1 VPEIARRRRS
11 GPIARAVLLAA
22 ITGLSATP
30 VTAAPPLLQA
40 APASPAA
47 SYRNFK
53 VAIYVVVGNVRA
65 LADRATFDREYAR
78 VAGQL
83 HFDKVYVE
91 AYRDHQF
98 ATDDELAKVS
108 SYFREKGIEVAG
120 GITLAAG
127 GRNGQFGTFDYE
139 DRDDRAECERAV
151 RLAARHFDQVI
162 LDDFFFFTS
171 KSDANIAAKGK
182 RSWTQYRLDTMRG
195 VARDL
200 VLRPAKAENPKVR
213 MIIKY
218 PNWYEHFQGLGYDL
232 DQEAKAFDGIYTGT
246 ETRDPVI
253 TDQLLQQYE
262 SYSVYRYYAN
272 IRPGANG
279 GGWVDT
285 FSTRYLDRYAE
296 QLWDTMLAKAPEIT
310 LFNWSPM
317 ASDMGADEGER
328 PWANMGTSFDW
339 SGAMRA
345 WRQSGSRAPA
355 GWARA
360 AGLSL
365 DAVDSVLG
373 QLGKPIGVA
382 SYKPYQ
388 SSGDDFLHN
397 YLGNIGIPIELAP
410 TYPADARTILLTEA
424 AAADPGI
431 VAKVQASLKGG
442 ATVIVTSGFVSAL
455 GPRFA
460 DLAEWT
466 PTGRT
471 VAVDHFIEGFGAGN
485 GRLLDDPGGSA
496 RPILFP
502 DMRFY
507 TNDSWAVV
515 RGVSGQKGFPIL
527 LMNRYSQGTLMMLAT
542 PENPSDLYNLP
553 TAALDHIR
561 AMTMQDFPAHLAAPA
576 NVAIFAYDNGSYVV
590 ENFRDQ
596 PVAATLT
603 IKGEGIKAVELS
615 GNTPIAA
622 AAPVPGG
629 KDAQPGWTRFVLDLP
644 PHSFR
649 AIATSK

>member
-1 VPEIARRRRS
+1 MPEIACRRRFGS
-11 GPIARAVLLAA
+11 IARAALLAA
-22 ITGLSATP
+22 VAGL
-30 VTAAPPLLQA
+30 TAAPAAAAPPPLQA
-40 APASPAA
+40 APASTPAP
-47 SYRNFK
+47 YRNFK

-65 LADRATFDREYAR
+65 LADRTTFDREYAR

-83 HFDKVYVE
+83 HFDKVYIE

-108 SYFREKGIEVAG
+108 SYFREKGVAVAG

-127 GRNGQFGTFDYE
+127 GKNGQFGTFDYE

-296 QLWDTMLAKAPEIT
+296 QLWDTVLAKAPEIT

-317 ASDMGADEGER
+317 ASNAGADEGER

-339 SGAMRA
+339 SATMGA
-345 WRQSGSRAPA
+345 WRQSGSRTPA

-373 QLGKPIGVA
+373 SLGKPIGVA

-410 TYPADARTILLTEA
+410 AYPAGARTILLTEA

-431 VAKVQASLKGG
+431 VAKVQTSLKGG

-455 GPRFA
+455 GARFA

-471 VAVDHFIEGFGAGN
+471 VAVDHFVEGFGAGN

-502 DMRFY
+502 DLRFY

-576 NVAIFAYDNGSYVV
+576 NVALFAYDNGSYVV

-596 PVAATLT
+596 PASVTL
-603 IKGEGIKAVELS
+603 IVKGEGINAVGLSDNKA
-615 GNTPIAA
+615 IAA

-629 KDAQPGWTRFVLDLP
+629 NDAQPGWSRFVLDLP

>member
-1 VPEIARRRRS
+1 MTDTIGRRRLASIARIVLPFAMA
-11 GPIARAVLLAA
+11 GFAVMPA
-22 ITGLSATP
+22 G
-30 VTAAPPLLQA
+30 AAPP
-40 APASPAA
+40 APLAMSPVAPVP
-47 SYRNFK
+47 YRNFK
-53 VAIYVVVGNVRA
+53 VSIYVVVGNVRA

-83 HFDKVYVE
+83 HFDKVYIE
-91 AYRDHQF
+91 AYRDHVF
-98 ATDDELAKVS
+98 ATDDELAKVAA
-108 SYFREKGIEVAG
+108 YFREKGVEVAG

-127 GRNGQFGTFDYE
+127 GKDGQFGTFDYE
-139 DRDDRAECERAV
+139 DAADRAECERAV

-171 KSDANIAAKGK
+171 KSDADIAAKGK
-182 RSWTQYRLDTMRG
+182 RSWTQYRLDTMRA

-200 VLRPAKAENPKVR
+200 VLRPAKAENPRVR

-246 ETRDPVI
+246 ETRDPAI

-262 SYSVYRYYAN
+262 SYLVYRYYAN

-296 QLWDTMLAKAPEIT
+296 QLWDTVLAKAPEIT
-310 LFNWSPM
+310 LFSWSPM
-317 ASDMGADEGER
+317 ASNSGADEGDR
-328 PWANMGTSFDW
+328 PWSSLPTSFDW
-339 SGAMRA
+339 TAARNS
-345 WRQSGSRAPA
+345 WRRSGSPAPA

-365 DAVDSVLG
+365 DAVDQVLAA
-373 QLGKPIGVA
+373 LGKPIGIA

-397 YLGNIGIPIELAP
+397 YLGNAGFPIELSP
-410 TYPADARTILLTEA
+410 LYPADAKTVLLTEA
-424 AAADPGI
+424 AAADPAI
-431 VAKVQASLKGG
+431 VAKVQASLKSG
-442 ATVIVTSGFVSAL
+442 ATVIVTSGFVTAL
-455 GPRFA
+455 GQRFA

-471 VAVDHFIEGFGAGN
+471 VAIDHFVEGFGAGN
-485 GRLLDDPGGSA
+485 GRSLDDPGSA
-496 RPILFP
+496 ARSILFP
-502 DMRFY
+502 DVRFY
-507 TNDSWAVV
+507 TNDSWAIV
-515 RGVSGQKGFPIL
+515 RGVAEQKGFPIL
-527 LMNRYSQGTLMMLAT
+527 LMNRYSRGTLMMLAI
-542 PENPSDLYNLP
+542 PENPGDLYNLP
-553 TAALDHIR
+553 TGALDQIR
-561 AMTMQDFPAHLAAPA
+561 AATMQDFPAHLEAPA
-576 NVAIFAYDNGSYVV
+576 GVSLFAYDNGSYVV

-596 PVAATLT
+596 PVAVTLVV
-603 IKGEGIKAVELS
+603 KGDGLKAVEHPAGTALAAE
-615 GNTPIAA
+615 TPPPG
-622 AAPVPGG
+622 APG
-629 KDAQPGWTRFVLDLP
+629 ARPGWTRFSIAIP

-649 AIATSK
+649 AIGTSK

>member
-1 VPEIARRRRS
+1 MGSIA
-11 GPIARAVLLAA
+11 LMAA
-22 ITGLSATP
+22 
-30 VTAAPPLLQA
+30 AAAMA
-40 APASPAA
+40 APAMSAPPVSQAMSTPAPGP
-47 SYRNFK
+47 YRNFK
-53 VAIYVVVGNVRA
+53 VAIYIVVGNVRA
-65 LADRATFDREYAR
+65 LADRATFDRDYAR
-78 VAGQL
+78 VSSQL
-83 HFDKVYVE
+83 HVDKVYIE
-91 AYRDHQF
+91 AYRDHRF

-108 SYFREKGIEVAG
+108 SYFREKGVEVAG

-182 RSWTQYRLDTMRG
+182 RSWTQYRLDTMRN

-200 VLRPAKAENPKVR
+200 VLRPGKAENPKVR

-232 DQEAKAFDGIYTGT
+232 DQEAQAFDGIYTGT

-262 SYSVYRYYAN
+262 SYLVYRYYAN

-296 QLWDTMLAKAPEIT
+296 QLWDTVFAKAPEMT

-317 ASDMGADEGER
+317 ASDAGADEGER
-328 PWANMGTSFDW
+328 PWATMGTSFDW
-339 SGAMRA
+339 SAALRA
-345 WRQSGSRAPA
+345 SRQSGSRTPP

-365 DAVDSVLG
+365 EAADSVLG
-373 QLGKPIGVA
+373 ALGKPIGVA

-397 YLGNIGIPIELAP
+397 YLGNVGTPIELAP
-410 TYPADARTILLTEA
+410 TYPTSAKTILLTEA
-424 AAADPGI
+424 AVADPGI

-485 GRLLDDPGGSA
+485 GRLLDDPGGAA

-507 TNDSWAVV
+507 TNDSWAIV

-527 LMNRYSQGTLMMLAT
+527 LMNHYSQGTLMMLAI

-561 AMTMQDFPAHLAAPA
+561 AMTMQDFPAYLAAPA
-576 NVAIFAYDNGSYVV
+576 NVSLFAYDNGSYVV

-596 PVAATLT
+596 PVSVTLSVKGDGMRAT
-603 IKGEGIKAVELS
+603 ELP
-615 GNTPIAA
+615 GNVSIAA
-622 AAPVPGG
+622 AAAVPGASG
-629 KDAQPGWTRFVLDLP
+629 GQPGWTRFAITLP

-649 AIATSK
+649 AITTSR

>member
-1 VPEIARRRRS
+1 M
-11 GPIARAVLLAA
+11 AVVAGIL
-22 ITGLSATP
+22 ATP
-30 VTAAPPLLQA
+30 AGAARP
-40 APASPAA
+40 APATAPSAVPAA
-47 SYRNFK
+47 YRNFK

-65 LADRATFDREYAR
+65 LADRATFDRDYAR

-83 HFDKVYVE
+83 HFDKVYIE
-91 AYRDHQF
+91 AYRDHVF
-98 ATDDELAKVS
+98 ATDNELAKVS
-108 SYFREKGIEVAG
+108 SYFREKGIQVAG

-139 DRDDRAECERAV
+139 DPADRAECERAV

-171 KSDANIAAKGK
+171 KSDADIAAKGE
-182 RSWTQYRLDTMRG
+182 RSWTQYRLETMRA

-200 VLRPAKAENPKVR
+200 VLRPARAENPKVR

-246 ETRDPVI
+246 ETRDPAI

-262 SYSVYRYYAN
+262 SYLVYRYYAN

-279 GGWVDT
+279 GGWIDT

-296 QLWDTMLAKAPEIT
+296 QLWDTALAKAPEVT

-317 ASDMGADEGER
+317 ASGAGADEGER
-328 PWANMGTSFDW
+328 PWAAMATSFDW
-339 SGAMRA
+339 SAALRD

-360 AGLSL
+360 AGLAL
-365 DAVDSVLG
+365 NAVDPVLG
-373 QLGKPIGVA
+373 ALGKPIGVA

-397 YLGNIGIPIELAP
+397 YLGNVGIPIELSP
-410 TYPADARTILLTEA
+410 SYPAGAGTILLTEA
-424 AAADPGI
+424 AAADQAI
-431 VAKVQASLKGG
+431 VGKVEASLKGG
-442 ATVIVTSGFVSAL
+442 ATVIVTPGFIAAL

-460 DLAEWT
+460 DLAEWV

-471 VAVDHFIEGFGAGN
+471 VAVDHFVEGFGAGN
-485 GRLLDDPGGSA
+485 GRPLDDPGGAA

-502 DMRFY
+502 EIRFY

-515 RGVSGQKGFPIL
+515 RGVSARKGFPIL
-527 LMNRYSQGTLMMLAT
+527 LMNRYSRGTLMMLAI
-542 PENPSDLYNLP
+542 PENPGDLYNLP
-553 TAALDHIR
+553 SAALDHIR
-561 AMTMQDFPAHLAAPA
+561 ATAMQDFPAHIEAP
-576 NVAIFAYDNGSYVV
+576 VDVSLFAYDNGAYVV
-590 ENFRDQ
+590 ENFRDR
-596 PVAATLT
+596 PVAVTLVV
-603 IKGEGIKAVELS
+603 KGDGVRAIDLPA
-615 GNTPIAA
+615 GAAIAA
-622 AAPVPGG
+622 EAPPAGAPG
-629 KDAQPGWTRFVLDLP
+629 APSGWTRFSLSLP

-649 AIATSK
+649 AIGTSK